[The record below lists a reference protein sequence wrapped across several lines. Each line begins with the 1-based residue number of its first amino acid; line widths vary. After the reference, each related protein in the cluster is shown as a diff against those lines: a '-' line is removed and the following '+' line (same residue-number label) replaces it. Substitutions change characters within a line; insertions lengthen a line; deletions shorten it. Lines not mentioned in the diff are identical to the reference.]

1 MSGING
7 TGGTGRD
14 NSNLSRCGTGQGP
27 LPLKGGVSH
36 VPASRQ
42 PIGAAIADLA
52 GRVRRLSPPG
62 CRDPERFW
70 RDKSEIAHALD
81 VLAREVR

>member
-1 MSGING
+1 MSGISG
-7 TGGTGRD
+7 TGGTRRD
-14 NSNLSRCGTGQGP
+14 NSNLSRCGTGQGTP
-27 LPLKGGVSH
+27 PKGVSH